1 MCREL
6 QAQVLPLLLEGREHG
21 AEEGAAWFEQIAQI
35 KVMQESLLLPRLRR
49 RLLRPL
55 NP

>member
-1 MCREL
+1 MTHL
-6 QAQVLPLLLEGREHG
+6 LGKFDNISPLG

-35 KVMQESLLLPRLRR
+35 KVTLESLLLPRLRR